1 MPKQDS
7 KPEPIF
13 NSCPSCG
20 EVIDVSIV
28 GPFTEITCPHCS
40 ESIRVRTQ
48 FDQFVIESR
57 IGEGGMSRV
66 YAANDTRLGRSTALK
81 VLHPEFS
88 RDDNRTAQFEREA
101 KLTAGVS
108 HPNVVKVFSV
118 GRDQGYFYI
127 AMEHVTGSN
136 LEQLIRGAG
145 LLDEEFVLDLG
156 SQVAGG
162 LRAAHL
168 EGLIHRDVKPGN
180 ILITG
185 DNVAKLVDF
194 GLALISG
201 GEQDDSGEIWAT
213 PYYVPPEKL
222 EGQPEDVRSDIYS
235 LGATLFH
242 ALAGRP
248 PFDADTNSLEELK
261 QIKSQAVRLLDHAE
275 HVSPRTAAVID
286 RMMARE
292 PDDRYQTYEEV
303 LEALHDARSLLGT
316 EVAGPSKRRRI
327 PLVGMAA
334 AAAIALVL
342 GVMFGPS
349 ADNRRPNG
357 NNASNAVVVDT
368 GGGTQ
373 VRTADGSTVAEKFIE
388 SRNAMFEKRLAD
400 AEIGFRELMTL
411 PGVRQ
416 PTLNWARYNAGLC
429 ALIEG
434 DVTRARSAF
443 ANMLRDAEFSSD
455 PEDAGLVDMFR
466 VTGRMIS
473 EPSAFSSEAAAQLT
487 QGPDRVLGLLALGFE
502 RWASLDLAGA
512 RQLMEQFAG
521 ASAGMSENSINRY
534 RELADPYLHD
544 LRLVAPWLA
553 EASTDQELDDAL
565 EDRKDLAKVA
575 ADLRTTSG
583 PARQLVMTRLNSL
596 DRSIQAMR
604 SAEAEAERRR
614 LQEVTRRELA
624 MMAELAE
631 SLDLHRDDMNFAA
644 AVRALEAANFESPE
658 ARAARRDRLY
668 LWTSAEQF
676 VVHLL
681 DDLANEPIE
690 GAFRRRSAPPVQGKL
705 TVAERHQWQIEV
717 ASGEISIPF
726 RDLDPRWLINLAL
739 EQAEQVDDSTE
750 YYQRQ
755 EWIVNFAHVTG
766 QQDLCEHLATNLM
779 AENRSFRE
787 RWLKVIEMTF
797 GS

>member
-28 GPFTEITCPHCS
+28 GPFTEITCPHCA

-88 RDDNRTAQFEREA
+88 RDTHRTSQFEREA

-108 HPNVVKVFSV
+108 HPHVVKVFSV

-127 AMEHVTGSN
+127 AMEHVAGSS
-136 LEQLIRGAG
+136 LEQLIRQDGA
-145 LLDEEFVLDLG
+145 LDEEFVLNLG

-180 ILITG
+180 ILITEG
-185 DNVAKLVDF
+185 SVAKLVDF

-201 GEQDDSGEIWAT
+201 GEEDESGEIWAT
-213 PYYVPPEKL
+213 PYYVAPEKL
-222 EGQPEDVRSDIYS
+222 EGQPEDERSDIYS

-261 QIKSQAVRLLDHAE
+261 QIKSQPVRLLDHAPD
-275 HVSPRTAAVID
+275 VSPRTAAVID

-292 PDDRYQTYEEV
+292 PDDRYQSYDEV
-303 LEALHDARSLLGT
+303 LEALQDARSLVGT
-316 EVAGPSKRRRI
+316 EVVAGPGKRRI
-327 PLVGMAA
+327 MPWIAMASA
-334 AAAIALVL
+334 AVVALVL
-342 GVMFGPS
+342 GFLFGPS
-349 ADNRRPNG
+349 SNQQRPG
-357 NNASNAVVVDT
+357 NNDGDPVVVDSNS
-368 GGGTQ
+368 GTQ

-388 SRNAMFEKRLAD
+388 SRDALFEKRLAD

-416 PTLNWARYNAGLC
+416 PTLNWARFNAGLC

-434 DVTRARSAF
+434 DLSRARSAF
-443 ANMLRDAEFSSD
+443 ANMQRDAEFSND
-455 PEDAGLVDMFR
+455 PRDAGLVDMFR
-466 VTGRMIS
+466 TTGRLIS
-473 EPSAFSSEAAAQLT
+473 EPGSFSSEAAAGLAG
-487 QGPDRVLGLLALGFE
+487 GPDRVLGLMALAFE
-502 RWASLDLAGA
+502 RWAALDLATA

-521 ASAGMSENSINRY
+521 ASAGMGEHSINQY

-544 LRLVAPWLA
+544 LRLVAPWLG
-553 EASTDQELDDAL
+553 ELPVHQDLEEAL

-583 PARQLVMTRLNSL
+583 PARQLITSHLSSL
-596 DRSIQAMR
+596 DRSIQALR
-604 SAEAEAERRR
+604 TAEAEVERQR
-614 LQEVTRRELA
+614 LLEVTRRELA
-624 MMAELAE
+624 MLADLAE
-631 SLDLHRDDMNFAA
+631 SLDQHRDDMNFAA
-644 AVRALEAANFESPE
+644 AVRALESASFESPE

-681 DDLANEPIE
+681 DDLANDPIE
-690 GAFRRRSAPPVQGKL
+690 GAFRRRNASAVQGKL
-705 TVAERHQWQIEV
+705 TVAERHQWHIEV
-717 ASGEISIPF
+717 ASGEVTIPF
-726 RDLDPRWLINLAL
+726 RDLDPRWLISLAL
-739 EQAEQVDDSTE
+739 EQAEQISDSTE
-750 YYQRQ
+750 HYQRQ

-766 QQDLCEHLATNLM
+766 QQDLCDQLASTLM

-787 RWLKVIEMTF
+787 RWLKVIEITF